1 MRSNFCSVRFG
12 VTFDVNNLLTVLGFS
27 HKHHPLSLRSPGGA
41 GILNLPLK
49 INFTKK
55 FRSPLE
61 NGKSSGYCKGIGH
74 EPPDSQA
81 AVVPSNGTLPIFS
94 CKRFILACGAV
105 FGQAR
110 LVTRGSTPQAFFVA
124 LNRQQ
129 KRNTKMFA
137 NHKEAKA

>member
-49 INFTKK
+49 TNFTKK

-61 NGKSSGYCKGIGH
+61 IGESSGYCKGI
-74 EPPDSQA
+74 EQRK
-81 AVVPSNGTLPIFS
+81 
-94 CKRFILACGAV
+94 KR
-105 FGQAR
+105 
-110 LVTRGSTPQAFFVA
+110 
-124 LNRQQ
+124 
-129 KRNTKMFA
+129 
-137 NHKEAKA
+137 

>member
-1 MRSNFCSVRFG
+1 MNCRSTS
-12 VTFDVNNLLTVLGFS
+12 TFPVNGEAIHKKNREFS
-27 HKHHPLSLRSPGGA
+27 E
-41 GILNLPLK
+41 
-49 INFTKK
+49 T
-55 FRSPLE
+55 PLE
-61 NGKSSGYCKGIGH
+61 NGESSGYCKGIGH

>member
-1 MRSNFCSVRFG
+1 MNCRSTS
-12 VTFDVNNLLTVLGFS
+12 TFPINGEAIALAQRHN
-27 HKHHPLSLRSPGGA
+27 
-41 GILNLPLK
+41 K
-49 INFTKK
+49 ISTF

-61 NGKSSGYCKGIGH
+61 NGKSSGYYKRIGL